1 MIIEHVEWN
10 EEKDKW
16 LQETR
21 GISFR
26 RIADLILQDDV
37 LDVIDNP
44 NQERYAGQ
52 RLLIVKIDDYAY
64 VVPFVEEGGRA
75 FLKTIIPSRKATRA
89 YLRKK

>member
-1 MIIEHVEWN
+1 MEIEHVEWN

-26 RIADLILQDDV
+26 RIAIRILEDDI
-37 LDVIDNP
+37 LDVIDHP
-44 NQERYAGQ
+44 NQERYPGQ
-52 RLLIVKIDDYAY
+52 QLLFIKVDDYVY
-64 VVPFVEEGGRA
+64 VVPFVEEEKRI

-89 YLRKK
+89 YLRK